1 MEALLTRVDGILKT
15 ADVRGRGV
23 RRMFEETAILETLFD
38 NVDGHLLNAPNM
50 MDDVMRR
57 FAAVS

>member
-15 ADVRGRGV
+15 ADVRVRGV